1 MMLNRYWLTI
11 PTSGVKG
18 EPVTIANPG
27 FDTNGRFGY
36 PPDGWEGTGTTY
48 TNYSDPV
55 SPPNVVN
62 LPDAGDYIR
71 QTVTVTPRARY
82 RLSVHAKCWSTG
94 QDVRVKVEILDNGG
108 TSLAETE
115 RNVGSSWETLE
126 TEFESDAPQVT
137 IRISNTTVNT
147 QFPVIDS
154 VSIEPQ

>member
-1 MMLNRYWLTI
+1 MMLNRYWFAL

-18 EPVTIANPG
+18 EPVTITNPG
-27 FDTNGRFGY
+27 FDINGRFGY

-48 TNYSDPV
+48 TNYSDAV
-55 SPPNVVN
+55 SRPNVVN
-62 LPDAGDYIR
+62 LSDAGDYIR

-94 QDVRVKVEILDNGG
+94 QDVRVKVEILGNGG
-108 TSLAETE
+108 ASLTETE

-126 TEFESDAPQVT
+126 AEFESDAPQVT
-137 IRISNTTVNT
+137 IRISNTTVNA